1 MMLASNTV
9 EAACEEIQ
17 DFTRF
22 EFKYLLDGNQADS
35 IEQEI
40 RHFMVFDGHIDKD
53 HGDRYMVR
61 SLYFDTPGRA
71 NFYDKIDGVKARRKY
86 RLRTYSSM
94 PSVEV
99 PIFLEEKN
107 RIDNRVFK
115 YRTPVMLDD
124 LENIVSN
131 AGPVALLADH
141 SGNELIER
149 FVERSLVANEQP
161 LVLVG
166 YFRRAFVS
174 NYDIDFRVTFDSQI
188 SSIPARSL
196 FSAVGDSMRSC
207 LSGYTVLE
215 IKFKRRVPSW
225 FHRIIQSY
233 QLRRVS
239 ISKFCEG
246 MTISGLAVDLS

>member
-1 MMLASNTV
+1 MLTSNTV
-9 EAACEEIQ
+9 EAAYEEIQ

-22 EFKYLLDGNQADS
+22 EFKYLLDGNQAEN

-40 RHFMVFDGHIDKD
+40 RHFMEFDGHIDKD

-61 SLYFDTPGRA
+61 SLYFDTPGRT

-94 PSVEV
+94 PSAEV

-115 YRTPVMLDD
+115 YRTPVVLGD
-124 LENIVSN
+124 LENIISN

-141 SGNELIER
+141 SGNELMQR

-188 SSIPARSL
+188 SSIPRVRFSARSGLRCEVVCRATRCWKLNSNVVSHLGFIEL
-196 FSAVGDSMRSC
+196 FNPISYGA
-207 LSGYTVLE
+207 
-215 IKFKRRVPSW
+215 FP
-225 FHRIIQSY
+225 FQSFAK
-233 QLRRVS
+233 V
-239 ISKFCEG
+239 
-246 MTISGLAVDLS
+246 